1 MANIIK
7 LGSLCLDDHLM
18 AAGRE
23 YIPGQRIS
31 IKDTKPGNE
40 LCWVVV
46 NGLLIAD
53 RCLLTNISWDNLE
66 QQGMVFG
73 KQLCI
78 DRAKYL
84 CRLLKLGNQK
94 GIQSEWTTAL
104 AAVGD
109 DSDEL
114 WHWNEKFT
122 WGQESSSKYEVRR
135 ATCGYSSADEWCGI
149 LSSVRNSHTG
159 FRPVLEPKF
168 SDFSELKAGAEL
180 QVWVNQQI
188 IRGRLVELTDYD
200 VVLACEG
207 NSHAD
212 KKDLKLIA
220 AARPEGLIIARDNVR
235 GAQVLDD

>member
-1 MANIIK
+1 MATIVK
-7 LGSLCLDDHLM
+7 MGSLYQNSNLAVLGEFFQPE
-18 AAGRE
+18 AE
-23 YIPGQRIS
+23 IRIS
-31 IKDTKPGNE
+31 DTVPGHE
-40 LCWVVV
+40 ISWVVV

-122 WGQESSSKYEVRR
+122 WGQESSAKYEVRR